1 MKRNAKKRRWP
12 NIKFVSLP
20 CWWFWAKSPEFLSL
34 SVAARMVYFCI
45 KSAYIPGKN
54 GDPGNNGQIT
64 FAYSVLKK
72 GSGFSSDTTIAR
84 AIQELEE
91 KGWIRIIKRGGLYAG
106 SNQYKLTGTYDPC
119 L

>member
-1 MKRNAKKRRWP
+1 MATRKRRWP

-20 CWWFWAKSPEFLSL
+20 CWWFWGKSPEFLEL
-34 SVAARMVYFCI
+34 SAPARMVYFCI

-64 FAYSVLKK
+64 FSYSALKI
-72 GSGFSSDTTIAR
+72 GSGYSSDSTIAR
-84 AIQELEE
+84 AISELEQ
-91 KGWIRIIKRGGLYAG
+91 KGWISRPVRGGLYG
-106 SNQYKLTGTYDPC
+106 GLNKYKLIGKHDPC